1 MKNFLKIIAGTFIG
15 SLLAMVLGILILI
28 SIIGS
33 IASLSDKSTPVVPSQ
48 TVLSLDFA
56 NPVTERTSD
65 EMIPDFDI
73 LNSEFSSKRQT
84 GILDIL
90 RTIETAASD
99 PSVKFIYMNL
109 DKLDAGITHLE
120 EIRAALKRFRESG
133 KPIIAYADNYSQGGY
148 YIASVADKVYLNPA
162 GTSTLTG
169 VTISTLFFKDL
180 MEKLGVEVELIRHGK
195 FKAAAEQFIS
205 NKMSPENRE
214 QLQAYIDAV
223 WNTWTSDIS
232 ESRGISRERIDE
244 MTDRL
249 EIVTAQ
255 DAVTAGL
262 VDAVMFK
269 DELLD
274 TLKHLFGAEKDE
286 ELKMTS
292 LTNYKKARL
301 KVNFKEKNKIAV
313 LYANGEIV
321 MGSGEKNIASDN
333 FRNLLTKIRKDS
345 SIKAVVLRVN
355 SPGGSAQSSDII
367 DRELSLLKAE
377 KPVIVSMGDYAA
389 SGGYWISAGADRIVT
404 NNSTLTGSIG
414 VFSMAINASKA
425 LEKHLYVNAE
435 TVNTNKHS
443 DLLSAYRPMDPEE
456 IIFIQAA
463 VEKIYT
469 QFINLVSQGRGMDLQ
484 KVDSVGQGRVWS
496 GYDALRI
503 GLADEKGGIHEAI
516 LTAASMSGTESYR
529 IVEYPVIKSQLDRI
543 MEQLGESSVAAA
555 YLSNPLRLL
564 QSAYSGLKSETGNR
578 NLARL
583 PYNIYFN

>member
-65 EMIPDFDI
+65 EMMPDFDI
-73 LNSEFSSKRQT
+73 LSSEFSSKKQI
-84 GILDIL
+84 GILDIV

-120 EIRAALKRFRESG
+120 EIRASLKRFRESG

-205 NKMSPENRE
+205 NKMSAENRE

-223 WNTWTSDIS
+223 WNTWTDDIS
-232 ESRGISRERIDE
+232 ESRGISKERINE

-255 DAVTAGL
+255 DALSAGL

-274 TLKHLFGAEKDE
+274 TLKHLFGTEKDE
-286 ELKMTS
+286 ELKMIS
-292 LTNYKKARL
+292 LSKYKKARL
-301 KVNFKEKNKIAV
+301 KVNFKEKNRVAV

-333 FRNLLTKIRKDS
+333 FRNLLTRIRKDS
-345 SIKAVVLRVN
+345 TIKAVVLRVN

-377 KPVIVSMGDYAA
+377 KPVVVSMGDYAA

-425 LEKHLYVNAE
+425 LDKHLFINAE

-443 DLLSAYRPMDPEE
+443 DLLSAYRPMDTEE
-456 IIFIQAA
+456 IKFVQAA

-484 KVDSVGQGRVWS
+484 KVDSIGQGRVWS

-516 LTAASMSGTESYR
+516 LTAASMSGTENYR

-543 MEQLGESSVAAA
+543 MEQFGESSVTAA
-555 YLSNPLRLL
+555 YLSNPLGLL
-564 QSAYSGLKSETGNR
+564 KAAYSGLRTEKGNR